1 MKKLALILAVLLLFG
16 GVAFASDV
24 TVSGAVTH
32 SFGFADGWYESG
44 RNRANMNINAQVDAV
59 NSLGVTFQYDDL
71 GNRDIDTAAGIDPKK
86 FGNQPLIEN
95 AHFTTNLGAALG
107 LQGQTLTTRIGWYEA
122 AGFVVGNVSG
132 AADIERVRRA
142 GRSQNVQL
150 DYAFGSA
157 VRVRTVLQPGDGDA
171 MRGLVAVAGGF
182 GPVQAEFVYTDIGK
196 AVNADATK
204 ANDDG
209 QVEVGLLYSDN
220 LVPGTLSLRVG
231 ANFAYRLGANDAQKE
246 MVWGVGVN
254 AGLLDG
260 LATLGIALNGDDDEA
275 VQALGIRAI
284 ITPVAFAGFDFFTS
298 LDLVDDNGPLSY
310 LEASVYLKPGAATYR
325 VGYAMRGDIVDGST
339 PPKSVAIGADRNAAG
354 AVRNVAGEGNM
365 FFAASL
371 SY

>member
-24 TVSGAVTH
+24 TVSGAVVH
-32 SFGFADGWYESG
+32 SFGFDDGYYASG
-44 RNRANMNINAQVDAV
+44 RNRATMDINAQVDAV
-59 NSLGVTFQYDDL
+59 NSLSITFEYNNL
-71 GNRDIDTAAGIDPKK
+71 GNRDARETTNADGDPIPQD
-86 FGNQPLIEN
+86 GNQPVINN

-107 LQGQTLTTRIGWYEA
+107 LDGQTLTTRIGWYEA
-122 AGFVVGNVSG
+122 AGYAVGNVSG

-150 DYAFGSA
+150 DYAFGSV

-171 MRGLVAVAGGF
+171 MRGLIAVAGGF

-196 AVNADATK
+196 TGSAT
-204 ANDDG
+204 ASDDG

-220 LVPGTLSLRVG
+220 VVPGTLSLRVG
-231 ANFAYRLGANDAQKE
+231 ANFAYRLDATGTTKE
-246 MVWGVGVN
+246 TVWGVGVN

-260 LATLGIALNGDDDEA
+260 LASLGVAFNGDEDEA
-275 VQALGIRAI
+275 VRALGIRAI
-284 ITPVAFAGFDFFTS
+284 VTPVDFAGLDFFVS
-298 LDLVDDNGPLSY
+298 LDLVNVDGPLSY
-310 LEASVYLKPGAATYR
+310 LETSVYLKPGAATYR
-325 VGYAMRGDIVDGST
+325 VGYALRGDVA
-339 PPKSVAIGADRNAAG
+339 AIGGDRNAAG
-354 AVRNVAGEGNM
+354 SFRNEAGEGNI